1 MIRFRHLRAALLL
14 AVTCLPA
21 GALAQSATHV
31 DLSQDERPS
40 LNSVEGGHVLS
51 NPWWQNFEIGGFGS
65 AGYYE
70 TGENGTVP
78 HGSFSIKEASLFIHA
93 DVWQDVEMF
102 IELQTNR
109 LGKDDDLYTRT
120 GEVNVH
126 FRNINIGESLQLGIK
141 VGRFDI
147 PFGEEYLSQDAIDN
161 PLITS
166 SASYVYGW
174 DEGILGYAD
183 IGGVSLIAAITD
195 GTDARSVEDDS
206 SKALNLKVY
215 GDVTEKLYLSFSAMS
230 NGDAAKSAI
239 EFGGSHFEPVG
250 ASHQSTLGVSS
261 SEKANGSLIQF
272 DGKYD
277 LFGGLGYLSAY
288 VGYAKQDD
296 DDTVFERDFRWFGIE
311 LYREIASDWYMVT
324 RYSEIGTY
332 DSDEGYHF
340 DGKIYAG
347 GNGSFGYDTERFRR
361 LGIGLGFVPNPRVV
375 LKFEL
380 GRDWFDLIDASS
392 LGGTSGRH
400 FAAAELAVGF

>member
-1 MIRFRHLRAALLL
+1 MHRLRYLSAALLL
-14 AVTCLPA
+14 AVTFLPVNV
-21 GALAQSATHV
+21 LAEGATHV

-51 NPWWQNFEIGGFGS
+51 NPWWQNFDIHGFGS
-65 AGYYE
+65 AGYYD

-78 HGSFSIKEASLFIHA
+78 NGSFSIKEASIFVHA

-102 IELQTNR
+102 IEVQTNR
-109 LGKDDDLYTRT
+109 LGKDDDLFTRT
-120 GEVNVH
+120 GEVHVH
-126 FRNINIGESLQLGIK
+126 FRNLRISDSFKLGLK

-147 PFGEEYLSQDAIDN
+147 PFGEEYLSQDSIDN
-161 PLITS
+161 PLITT

-174 DEGILGYAD
+174 DEGLLGYAD
-183 IGGVSLIAAITD
+183 IGGVGVIAAISD
-195 GTDARSVEDDS
+195 GTDARSEEDDN

-215 GDVTEKLYLSFSAMS
+215 GDVTEKLYLSFSAMH
-230 NGDAAKSAI
+230 NGDAVKSAV
-239 EFGGSHFEPVG
+239 EFGGSHFEPTG
-250 ASHQSTLGVSS
+250 ASHVSTLGVSS
-261 SEKANGSLIQF
+261 SERVNGSLVQL

-277 LFGGLGYLSAY
+277 LFGHLGYLSAY
-288 VGYAKQDD
+288 IGYAEQHD
-296 DDTVFERDFRWFGIE
+296 DDTVFERDFRWFGVE
-311 LYREIASDWYMVT
+311 LYREISANWYLVT

-347 GNGSFGYDTERFRR
+347 GNSSFGYDTDRFRR
-361 LGIGLGFVPNPRVV
+361 LGVGLGFVPNPRVV
-375 LKFEL
+375 VKFEL

-392 LGGTSGRH
+392 LGGTNGRE